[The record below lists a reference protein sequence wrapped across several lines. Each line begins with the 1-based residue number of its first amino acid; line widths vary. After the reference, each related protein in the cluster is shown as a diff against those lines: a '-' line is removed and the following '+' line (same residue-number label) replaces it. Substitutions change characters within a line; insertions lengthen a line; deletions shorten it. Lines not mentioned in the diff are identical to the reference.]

1 MGLHQI
7 RWCDGCAVTHEKR
20 VTAALFLGRTALCHY
35 WRMRLRSVFVT
46 TALLLSLTAAPS
58 SPASADPC
66 PAPPAPAPQGCTP
79 PGPGGNPPMGG
90 AGSPVCPPN
99 TPAGQ
104 PCAPAGAAGSMPKP
118 SGFTSKYPLD
128 RSVDIFSAAQPD
140 LGKTM
145 QTEYYGVSFDSSSR
159 LQTTPFIKVENQIGQ
174 GLRDE
179 NLCTGLD
186 DPSCAATKGW
196 QTIFIEGGIGNCAAN
211 PNTACVESFS
221 VTTNDGKEIIAKP
234 LSKFP
239 KDAKEFSGKVNR
251 DGTGYAAGLASWIWR
266 ADGDS
271 SGSEHDYLLTGYVQS
286 GGQNMN
292 QSWNDLHVIQFFFE
306 VIPIVRES
314 SSLVKAPEKILQKR
328 VGKNYS
334 EVMSTN
340 YESACLAN
348 DTGVCLHRRDF
359 PAKSRLKVTLQ
370 LPKFISGW
378 LNGRLNKPTAT
389 SAPYST
395 SYDRIV
401 VDAGPEQNIFAGNW
415 MKKSTLPKLSF
426 KTDAAARM
434 FTGLTNGDNPMSLR
448 DSGEDGA
455 LDAYE
460 TWAPYMGE
468 KAFAINETWTLSN
481 ARVDNPS
488 SCVKKGAGV
497 QGVVATNASAYE
509 ATAPTYDKSSG
520 TLNYRVAA
528 PHFAPDGKTEN
539 IGTYGLSMSTSL
551 IKCLYGVDQLPSSAS
566 ISITASDGKERVST
580 VALQQV
586 GNWVYLSAENFTFSS
601 PTLKIKLNQSAA
613 QSSSAAAGSS
623 GSSSS
628 AMKSAA
634 PAKAAPPKIS
644 ITCIKGKVT
653 KKVTGSAPKCPAGFK
668 KR

>member
-1 MGLHQI
+1 MRIRSALISFALVLGL
-7 RWCDGCAVTHEKR
+7 CVAP
-20 VTAALFLGRTALCHY
+20 ALVAN
-35 WRMRLRSVFVT
+35 
-46 TALLLSLTAAPS
+46 
-58 SPASADPC
+58 ADIC
-66 PAPPAPAPQGCTP
+66 PPPPTAPPAGCTP
-79 PGPGGNPPMGG
+79 PTPGGQAPNGPGAPAP
-90 AGSPVCPPN
+90 CPPN
-99 TPAGQ
+99 TPPGQ
-104 PCAPAGAAGSMPKP
+104 PCATAAGAGTMPKP
-118 SGFTSKYPLD
+118 SGFTSTYPLD

-140 LGKTM
+140 LGKTL
-145 QTEYYGVSFDSSSR
+145 QTEYYGVSFDSSAR

-186 DPSCAATKGW
+186 DPSCSATKNW
-196 QTIFIEGGIGNCAAN
+196 QTIFIEGGIGNCNAN

-221 VTTNDGKEIIAKP
+221 LTTSDGKEIVAKP

-239 KDAKEFSGKVNR
+239 KDAKVFDGKVNS
-251 DGTGYAAGLASWIWR
+251 DGSGYAAGLASWIWR
-266 ADGDS
+266 AEGDGP
-271 SGSEHDYLLTGYVQS
+271 GSEHDYLLTGYVQS
-286 GGQNMN
+286 GGQNRN
-292 QSWNDLHVIQFFFE
+292 QTWSDLHVIQFFFE
-306 VIPIVRES
+306 AIPILREDAS
-314 SSLVKAPEKILQKR
+314 VVKAPEKILQKR
-328 VGKNYS
+328 VGKTYS

-359 PAKSRLKVTLQ
+359 PAKARLKITLQ

-378 LNGRLNKPTAT
+378 LNGRLNKPTVT
-389 SAPYST
+389 SSPFSI

-401 VDAGPEQNIFAGNW
+401 VEAGPEQNIFAGNW
-415 MKKSTLPKLSF
+415 MKKSSLPQLTF
-426 KTDAAARM
+426 KSDAAARM

-460 TWAPYMGE
+460 TWAPYLGE

-509 ATAPTYDKSSG
+509 ATAPTYDKSTG
-520 TLNYRVAA
+520 TLNYKVAA

-551 IKCLYGVDQLPSSAS
+551 IKCMYGVDQLPSSAS
-566 ISITASDGKERVST
+566 IAITSSDGKERVST

-586 GNWVYLSAENFTFSS
+586 GNWVHLSAENFTFSS
-601 PTLKIKLNQSAA
+601 PTLKIKLNQSASSTSGGATSNGSNTQPA
-613 QSSSAAAGSS
+613 QV
-623 GSSSS
+623 
-628 AMKSAA
+628 AA
-634 PAKAAPPKIS
+634 PAQAAAPKIS
-644 ITCIKGKVT
+644 ITCIKGKLT
-653 KKVTGSAPKCPAGFK
+653 KKVSGTSPKCPAGFK
-668 KR
+668 RK

>member
-1 MGLHQI
+1 MRI
-7 RWCDGCAVTHEKR
+7 R
-20 VTAALFLGRTALCHY
+20 AALFSGAMVLGLC
-35 WRMRLRSVFVT
+35 V
-46 TALLLSLTAAPS
+46 APS
-58 SPASADPC
+58 IGAAADVCPPPPAS
-66 PAPPAPAPQGCTP
+66 APQGCTP
-79 PGPGGNPPMGG
+79 PQPGNGQPAPP
-90 AGSPVCPPN
+90 PCPPG

-104 PCAPAGAAGSMPKP
+104 PCATVPGAGAGTMPKP
-118 SGFTSKYPLD
+118 SGFTSRYPLD

-179 NLCTGLD
+179 NLCNGLD

-221 VTTNDGKEIIAKP
+221 ITTKEGKVITATP
-234 LSKFP
+234 LTKFP
-239 KDAKEFSGKVNR
+239 KDAKEFDGKVNS

-266 ADGDS
+266 AEGDVP
-271 SGSEHDYLLTGYVQS
+271 GSEHDYLLTGYVQS
-286 GGQNMN
+286 GGQNMR
-292 QSWNDLHVIQFFFE
+292 QSWSDLHVIQFFFE
-306 VIPIVRES
+306 VIPIVREES
-314 SSLVKAPEKILQKR
+314 PLVKAPEKILQKR

-340 YESACLAN
+340 YEASCLAN
-348 DTGVCLHRRDF
+348 DTGICLHRRDF
-359 PAKSRLKVTLQ
+359 PADSRLKVTLQ

-378 LNGRLNKPTAT
+378 LNGRLNKPSVT
-389 SAPYST
+389 SSPFSAS
-395 SYDRIV
+395 SDRIIV
-401 VDAGPEQNIFAGNW
+401 EAGPEQNIFAGNW
-415 MKKSTLPKLSF
+415 MKKSSLPVMKF
-426 KTDAAARM
+426 KSDAAARM
-434 FTGLTNGDNPMSLR
+434 FVGLTNGDNPMSLR

-460 TWAPYMGE
+460 TWAPYLGE
-468 KAFAINETWTLSN
+468 KAFAINQTWTLSN

-488 SCVKKGAGV
+488 SCVKKGGGV

-509 ATAPTYDKSSG
+509 ATAPTYDKDSG
-520 TLNYRVAA
+520 TLNYKVAA

-539 IGTYGLSMSTSL
+539 IGTYGLSMSTAL

-566 ISITASDGKERVST
+566 ISITSSDGKERVST

-586 GNWVYLSAENFTFSS
+586 GAWVHLNADNFTFSA
-601 PTLKIKLNQSAA
+601 PTLKIKLNQSANPGG
-613 QSSSAAAGSS
+613 SSSAATPEK
-623 GSSSS
+623 S
-628 AMKSAA
+628 ATAAA
-634 PAKAAPPKIS
+634 PAKAATPRLS
-644 ITCIKGKVT
+644 ITCVKGKIT

>member
-1 MGLHQI
+1 
-7 RWCDGCAVTHEKR
+7 
-20 VTAALFLGRTALCHY
+20 
-35 WRMRLRSVFVT
+35 
-46 TALLLSLTAAPS
+46 
-58 SPASADPC
+58 
-66 PAPPAPAPQGCTP
+66 
-79 PGPGGNPPMGG
+79 
-90 AGSPVCPPN
+90 
-99 TPAGQ
+99 
-104 PCAPAGAAGSMPKP
+104 MPKP
-118 SGFTSKYPLD
+118 SGFTSRYPLD

-221 VTTNDGKEIIAKP
+221 ITTKEGKVITATP
-234 LSKFP
+234 LTKFP
-239 KDAKEFSGKVNR
+239 KDAKEFDGKVNS

-266 ADGDS
+266 AEGDVP
-271 SGSEHDYLLTGYVQS
+271 GSEHDYLLTGYVQS
-286 GGQNMN
+286 GGQNMR
-292 QSWNDLHVIQFFFE
+292 QSWSDLHVIQFFFE
-306 VIPIVRES
+306 VIPIVRET

-340 YESACLAN
+340 YEASCLAN
-348 DTGVCLHRRDF
+348 DTGICLHRRDF
-359 PAKSRLKVTLQ
+359 PADSRLKVTLQ

-378 LNGRLNKPTAT
+378 LNGRLNKPSVT
-389 SAPYST
+389 SSLFSPS
-395 SYDRIV
+395 SDRIIV
-401 VDAGPEQNIFAGNW
+401 EAGPEQNIFAGNW
-415 MKKSTLPKLSF
+415 MKKSSLPVMKF
-426 KTDAAARM
+426 KSDAAARM
-434 FTGLTNGDNPMSLR
+434 FVGLTNGDNPMSLR

-460 TWAPYMGE
+460 AWSPYLGE
-468 KAFAINETWTLSN
+468 KAFAINQTWTLSN

-488 SCVKKGAGV
+488 SCVKKGGGV

-509 ATAPTYDKSSG
+509 ATAPTYDKENG
-520 TLNYRVAA
+520 TLNYKVAA

-539 IGTYGLSMSTSL
+539 IGTYGLSMSTAL

-566 ISITASDGKERVST
+566 ISITSSDGKERVST

-586 GNWVYLSAENFTFSS
+586 GAWVHLSADNFTFSA
-601 PTLKIKLNQSAA
+601 PTLKIKLNQSANPGG
-613 QSSSAAAGSS
+613 SSSAAAPEK
-623 GSSSS
+623 S
-628 AMKSAA
+628 ATAAA
-634 PAKAAPPKIS
+634 PAKAAAPRIS
-644 ITCIKGKVT
+644 ITCVKGKIT

>member
-1 MGLHQI
+1 M
-7 RWCDGCAVTHEKR
+7 K
-20 VTAALFLGRTALCHY
+20 
-35 WRMRLRSVFVT
+35 LRSVLIV
-46 TALLLSLTAAPS
+46 TALLASICTAPLI
-58 SPASADPC
+58 PASADIC
-66 PAPPAPAPQGCTP
+66 PAPPATPPQGCTP
-79 PGPGGNPPMGG
+79 PGPGGALP
-90 AGSPVCPPN
+90 CPPN
-99 TPAGQ
+99 TPPGQ
-104 PCAPAGAAGSMPKP
+104 PCAPAGASGTMPKP

-128 RSVDIFSAAQPD
+128 RSVDLFSAAQPD

-186 DPSCAATKGW
+186 DPSCSATKGW

-211 PNTACVESFS
+211 PNSACVESFS
-221 VTTNDGKEIIAKP
+221 ITTSDGKEVIAKP

-239 KDAKEFSGKVNR
+239 KDAKEFSGKVNS
-251 DGTGYAAGLASWIWR
+251 DGSGYAAGLASWIWR
-266 ADGDS
+266 AEGDGP
-271 SGSEHDYLLTGYVQS
+271 GSEHDYLLTGYVQS
-286 GGQNMN
+286 GGQNRN
-292 QSWNDLHVIQFFFE
+292 QSWDDLHVIQFFFE
-306 VIPIVRES
+306 VVPIVRES

-340 YESACLAN
+340 YESACFAN
-348 DTGVCLHRRDF
+348 DTGICLHRRDF
-359 PAKSRLKVTLQ
+359 PTKSRLKVTLQ

-378 LNGRLNKPTAT
+378 LNGRLNKPTVT
-389 SAPYST
+389 SEPFSAS
-395 SYDRIV
+395 SDRVV

-415 MKKSTLPKLSF
+415 MKKSSLPKLTF

-460 TWAPYMGE
+460 TWAPYLGE

-488 SCVKKGAGV
+488 SCVKKGGGV

-509 ATAPTYDKSSG
+509 ATAPTYDKSTG
-520 TLNYRVAA
+520 TLNYKVAA

-551 IKCLYGVDQLPSSAS
+551 IKCMYGVDQLPTSAS

-580 VALQQV
+580 VALKQV
-586 GNWVYLSAENFTFSS
+586 GNWVHLSADNFTFSS

-613 QSSSAAAGSS
+613 TSTASTSS
-623 GSSSS
+623 GSSTTT
-628 AMKSAA
+628 KSAA
-634 PAKAAPPKIS
+634 PATAAAPKIS
-644 ITCIKGKVT
+644 ITCVKGKVI

-668 KR
+668 KK

>member
-1 MGLHQI
+1 ML
-7 RWCDGCAVTHEKR
+7 
-20 VTAALFLGRTALCHY
+20 LGSYA
-35 WRMRLRSVFVT
+35 T
-46 TALLLSLTAAPS
+46 TITS
-58 SPASADPC
+58 ASADVC
-66 PAPPAPAPQGCTP
+66 PPPPQVAPQGCTP
-79 PGPGGNPPMGG
+79 PTQGGGTG
-90 AGSPVCPPN
+90 APVCPPN
-99 TPAGQ
+99 TPPGQ
-104 PCAPAGAAGSMPKP
+104 PCAPAGGASSMPKP

-140 LGKTM
+140 LGKTT

-186 DPSCAATKGW
+186 DPSCSASKGW

-221 VTTNDGKEIIAKP
+221 LTTSDGKEVIAKP

-239 KDAKEFSGKVNR
+239 KDAKEFDGKVNS
-251 DGTGYAAGLASWIWR
+251 DGSGYAAGLASWIWR
-266 ADGDS
+266 AEGDG
-271 SGSEHDYLLTGYVQS
+271 SGSDHDYLLTGYVQS
-286 GGQNMN
+286 GGQNRN

-328 VGKNYS
+328 VGKSYS

-359 PAKSRLKVTLQ
+359 PSKARLKVTLQ

-378 LNGRLNKPTAT
+378 LNGRLNKPSVTSTAF
-389 SAPYST
+389 SST
-395 SYDRIV
+395 SDRIV
-401 VDAGPEQNIFAGNW
+401 VEAGAEQNIFAGNW
-415 MKKSTLPKLSF
+415 MKKSSLPKLTF

-434 FTGLTNGDNPMSLR
+434 FMGLTNGDNPMSLR

-460 TWAPYMGE
+460 TWSPYLGE

-509 ATAPTYDKSSG
+509 ATAPTYDKDTG

-566 ISITASDGKERVST
+566 IAITSSDGKERVST

-586 GNWVYLSAENFTFSS
+586 GNWVHLSAENFTFSS
-601 PTLKIKLNQSAA
+601 PTLKIKLNQS
-613 QSSSAAAGSS
+613 SAPASNADASVQKTATS
-623 GSSSS
+623 
-628 AMKSAA
+628 A
-634 PAKAAPPKIS
+634 PAKASAPKLT
-644 ITCIKGKVT
+644 ITCVKGKLT
-653 KKVTGSAPKCPAGFK
+653 QKVSGTAPKCPAGFK
-668 KR
+668 KK

>member
-1 MGLHQI
+1 M
-7 RWCDGCAVTHEKR
+7 K
-20 VTAALFLGRTALCHY
+20 
-35 WRMRLRSVFVT
+35 LRSVLIALT
-46 TALLLSLTAAPS
+46 LLLGSYASAITA
-58 SPASADPC
+58 ASADVC
-66 PAPPAPAPQGCTP
+66 PPPPQVAPQGCTP
-79 PGPGGNPPMGG
+79 PSGPGGAGG
-90 AGSPVCPPN
+90 APVCPPT
-99 TPAGQ
+99 TPPGQ
-104 PCAPAGAAGSMPKP
+104 PCAPAGGASAMPKT

-140 LGKTM
+140 LGKT
-145 QTEYYGVSFDSSSR
+145 TRTDYYGVSFDSSSR
-159 LQTTPFIKVENQIGQ
+159 LQTTPFIKVENQLGQ
-174 GLRDE
+174 GTRDE

-186 DPSCAATKGW
+186 DPTCSATKGW
-196 QTIFIEGGIGNCAAN
+196 QTIFIEGGIGNCSAN

-221 VTTNDGKEIIAKP
+221 LTTSEGKEIIAKP

-239 KDAKEFSGKVNR
+239 KDAKEFDGKVNS
-251 DGTGYAAGLASWIWR
+251 DGSGYAAGLASWIWR
-266 ADGDS
+266 AEGDTA
-271 SGSEHDYLLTGYVQS
+271 GSEHDYLLTGYVQS
-286 GGQNMN
+286 GGQNRN
-292 QSWNDLHVIQFFFE
+292 QTWNDLHVIQFFFE

-314 SSLVKAPEKILQKR
+314 SPLVKAPEKFLQKR
-328 VGKNYS
+328 ADKNYS

-359 PAKSRLKVTLQ
+359 PAKARLKVTLQ

-378 LNGRLNKPTAT
+378 LNGRLNKPTVT
-389 SAPYST
+389 SAPFSP
-395 SYDRIV
+395 SSDRIV
-401 VDAGPEQNIFAGNW
+401 VEAGAEQNIFAGNW
-415 MKKSTLPKLSF
+415 MKKSSLPKLTF

-434 FTGLTNGDNPMSLR
+434 FMGLTTGDNPMSLR

-460 TWAPYMGE
+460 TWAPYLGE

-509 ATAPTYDKSSG
+509 ATAPTYDKATG

-551 IKCLYGVDQLPSSAS
+551 IKCMYGVDQLPSSAS
-566 ISITASDGKERVST
+566 IAITSSDGKERVST

-586 GNWVYLSAENFTFSS
+586 GNWVHLSAENFTFSS
-601 PTLKIKLNQSAA
+601 PTLKIKLNQSSTAA
-613 QSSSAAAGSS
+613 TTLTNTSTTTT
-623 GSSSS
+623 
-628 AMKSAA
+628 A
-634 PAKAAPPKIS
+634 PAKSTAPKLS
-644 ITCIKGKVT
+644 ITCVKGKVV
-653 KKVTGSAPKCPAGFK
+653 KKVTGLAPKCPAGFR